1 MNLCEIQLKQS
12 ARTLWM
18 MMGGGGNPRFSGC
31 FSALG
36 GCIRSAAGGA
46 AATVGLHTANS
57 QMLFEFGRVPKCTM
71 GQPDVLPADMVRLT
85 ASLAPGTLAPGAHA
99 LGTGAEAGRYNNLRE
114 KARERENEWMN
125 G

>member
-1 MNLCEIQLKQS
+1 MKLCEIQLKQS

-18 MMGGGGNPRFSGC
+18 MIGGDPRFSGC

-46 AATVGLHTANS
+46 AATVGLHTANC

-114 KARERENEWMN
+114 KARE
-125 G
+125 